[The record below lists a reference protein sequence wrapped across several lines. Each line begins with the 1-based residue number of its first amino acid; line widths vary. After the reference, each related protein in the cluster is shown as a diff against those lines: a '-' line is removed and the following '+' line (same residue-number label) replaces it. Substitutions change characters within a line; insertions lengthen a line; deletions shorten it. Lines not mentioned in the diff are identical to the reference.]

1 MSNELILN
9 ILEDIQDSI
18 EIILQRIKVIDTADD
33 FLKNEYNLTLYDAIV
48 MRLQVIGELIKN
60 AKNKNQEI
68 FDKHNQ
74 VNWDEIIRMRD
85 RISHHYL
92 DLDVEI
98 VFNICKENIPELKN
112 VVDSILTE
120 LKKEN

>member
-18 EIILQRIKVIDTADD
+18 EIILQRIKIIDTAED
-33 FLKNEYNLTLYDAIV
+33 FLKNDYNLTLYDAIV
-48 MRLQVIGELIKN
+48 MRLRVIGELIKN
-60 AKNKNQEI
+60 AKNKNQDI

-74 VNWDEIIRMRD
+74 VNWNEIIRMRD
-85 RISHHYL
+85 KISHHYL

-98 VFNICKENIPELKN
+98 VFLIPN
-112 VVDSILTE
+112 A
-120 LKKEN
+120 